1 MSNLNPLTSFSNAP
15 EVMSGKK
22 STGGVADNFD
32 MFLKI
37 LTTQLRNQ
45 NPLDPLDTHQFTQQL
60 VQFSSVEQAVK
71 QNTQL
76 ETLNKLMLASASSN
90 AVSYIG
96 NGITADGTV
105 NYLRGG
111 SAEWIIAAGRSGTAN
126 IQIKDASGNLVREIN
141 MDIESGPNNLKWD
154 GRSNSGMALPDGRYS
169 ITVNA
174 KNALNAPIP
183 AETRLKGK
191 VDGVDFSTGEPL
203 LQIGDM
209 YVPISLVGSVVSY
222 N

>member
-1 MSNLNPLTSFSNAP
+1 MSINPLTSFTSAP

-22 STGGVADNFD
+22 SGGGVADNFD
-32 MFLKI
+32 MFLQI

-105 NYLRGG
+105 NYLRNG
-111 SAEWIIAAGRSGTAN
+111 SAEWIVAAGRSGTAN
-126 IQIKDASGNLVREIN
+126 IQIKDASGNLVREVN
-141 MDIESGPNNLKWD
+141 MDIEGGPNNFTWD
-154 GRSNSGMALPDGRYS
+154 GRSNSGTALPDGRYS

-174 KNALNAPIP
+174 KDALNAPIP